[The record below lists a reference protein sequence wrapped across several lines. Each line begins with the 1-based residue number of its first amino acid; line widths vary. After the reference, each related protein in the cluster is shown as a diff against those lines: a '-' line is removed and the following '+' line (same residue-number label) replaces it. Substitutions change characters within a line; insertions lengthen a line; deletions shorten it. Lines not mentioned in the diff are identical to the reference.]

1 MYSYEERMEAVKL
14 YIDCGFSFATVRRK
28 LGYPGQYSSLRAW
41 YEEYAQT
48 SELRESMKR
57 SDKYTKEEKRRAIRY
72 YNRCGNISETIR
84 RLHYPSRPI
93 LKKWIEERRPE
104 VFADK
109 KTRRPENPADSD
121 IKVKA
126 ITDYYV
132 GDMSV
137 TAIADKYNVS
147 RAAIYSW
154 VKKIAPISNRSQVNE
169 DIVNETS
176 SDIYERD
183 SLRAEIYRLRLERD
197 ILEETVKVLKKDN
210 GISPDNLTNMEKVT
224 VIDAIRA
231 RYTLKE
237 ILTEV
242 GMAKSTYMYTKRIKE
257 RPDNYESLKERIKI
271 AFVESYMTYGYRRI
285 RECVKKA
292 DGRKYSAR
300 LIRRLMSEEKL
311 IARSTDKKYSSYRGE
326 LSIAPENVV
335 NRDFTADRPNEKWL
349 TDITEFGIPAG
360 KVYLSP
366 VIDCYDGMPV
376 AWSIGTSP
384 SFALV
389 SNMLKGALGTLHY
402 GEKPIIH
409 SDRGWHYR
417 DIKWIKK
424 VEGAGLVRSMSKKGC
439 TADNSMCEAF
449 FGMLKRE
456 IFYNRSW
463 VGVSIKKFTEII
475 NGYMYWYAAGRIKET
490 LGGLS
495 PLQYRLK
502 EGVI

>member
-84 RLHYPSRPI
+84 HLHYPSRPI

-109 KTRRPENPADSD
+109 KTRRPENPVDSD
-121 IKVKA
+121 TKLKA
-126 ITDYYV
+126 ITDYYT
-132 GDMSV
+132 GNMSV
-137 TAIADKYNVS
+137 TEIADKYNVS
-147 RAAIYSW
+147 RAAIYAW
-154 VKKIAPISNRSQVNE
+154 VKNIMPVSEQPMVKE
-169 DIVNETS
+169 DITEEEQVDLSEP
-176 SDIYERD
+176 D
-183 SLRAEIYRLRLERD
+183 SLKEEIYKLRLERD
-197 ILEETVKVLKKDN
+197 ILEETVKVLKKEN
-210 GISPDNLTNMEKVT
+210 GISPDNLTKQEKVT
-224 VIDAIRA
+224 VIDAIRD
-231 RYTLKE
+231 RYTLKDA
-237 ILTEV
+237 LNAV
-242 GMAKSTYMYTKRIKE
+242 GMAKSTYMYIKRKKE
-257 RPDNYESLKERIKI
+257 RSDSYEALKEQIRMV
-271 AFVESYMTYGYRRI
+271 FTESYMTYGYRRI
-285 RECVKKA
+285 RECVKKE
-292 DGRKYSAR
+292 DGRKYSGK

-311 IARSTDKKYSSYRGE
+311 IARSSDKKYSSYRGE
-326 LSIAPENVV
+326 LSIAPENIVD
-335 NRDFTADRPNEKWL
+335 RDFTATRPNEKWL

-389 SNMLKGALGTLHY
+389 ANMLKGALNTLRT

-417 DIKWIKK
+417 DIKWIKR
-424 VEGAGLVRSMSKKGC
+424 VEGAGLIRSMSKKGC
-439 TADNSMCEAF
+439 AADNSACEGF
-449 FGMLKRE
+449 FGRLKKE

-475 NGYMYWYAAGRIKET
+475 NGYMYWYAAGRIKEG